1 MKKSIFLF
9 AALALTSSAFAK
21 PIVVASKLDPEAQ
34 LLGQIILLTLKDAG
48 FEVTDKTS
56 LGDTGV
62 ARKAIL
68 SGEIDVYP
76 EYTGNAVYLF
86 PDAKIA
92 EEKAQN
98 PQVIYGLAKELD
110 AKNGITWLNPANVN
124 NTWALALPAAFA
136 RANKISTYTNLATYL
151 NRGGNLKVAGSPEFF
166 NRPDAF
172 QLFENTYGFKL
183 KADQKLLLAG
193 ATPLQTQQAAAAGQN
208 GVNAAMAYGTDGTIA
223 ALDLVVLKDPKN
235 AQPVYQPSPIIRT
248 EVLKANPKIQTLLN
262 KAFRTLSQT
271 GIQKLNAQI
280 AVEGKPVRE
289 VAAAFLKSKGII
301 K

>member
-1 MKKSIFLF
+1 MKKSVLLIAAF
-9 AALALTSSAFAK
+9 ALAAQASAK

-48 FEVTDKTS
+48 FDVTDKTS

-86 PDAKIA
+86 PEAKISS
-92 EEKAQN
+92 ENAQN
-98 PQVIYGLAKELD
+98 PKVIHKLAKDLD
-110 AKNGITWLNPANVN
+110 ARNGITWLNPANVN
-124 NTWALALPAAFA
+124 NTWALALPAKFA
-136 RANKISTYTNLATYL
+136 RANKLSSYADLAGYL
-151 NRGGNLKVAGSPEFF
+151 NKGGNLKVAGSPEFF

-193 ATPLQTQQAAAAGQN
+193 ATPLQTQQAAASGQN

-235 AQPVYQPSPIIRT
+235 AQPVYQPAPIIRT

-262 KAFRTLSQT
+262 KAFRTLNQS

-280 AVEGKPVRE
+280 AVEGKPARD

>member
-1 MKKSIFLF
+1 MKKSVFLI
-9 AALALTSSAFAK
+9 AAIALAAQASAK

-86 PDAKIA
+86 PDAKISSDR
-92 EEKAQN
+92 AQD
-98 PQVIYGLAKELD
+98 PRTIYKLARDLD

-124 NTWALALPAAFA
+124 NTWALALPAKFAKANRLSSYADLAAFL
-136 RANKISTYTNLATYL
+136 NK
-151 NRGGNLKVAGSPEFF
+151 GGNLKVAGSPEFF

-262 KAFRTLSQT
+262 KAFRTLNQT

-280 AVEGKPVRE
+280 AVDGKSARD
-289 VAAAFLKSKGII
+289 VASAFLKSKGII

>member
-1 MKKSIFLF
+1 MKHTLF
-9 AALALTSSAFAK
+9 ALAALTFSSTAFAK

-86 PDAKIA
+86 PEAKIA
-92 EEKAQN
+92 SDKAQD
-98 PQVIYGLAKELD
+98 PKEIFKLAKSLD

-124 NTWALALPAAFA
+124 NTWALALPAKFA
-136 RANKISTYTNLATYL
+136 KANKLSSYADLAGYL
-151 NRGGNLKVAGSPEFF
+151 SKGGNLKVAGSPEFF

-193 ATPLQTQQAAAAGQN
+193 ATPLQTQQAAASGQN

-223 ALDLVVLKDPKN
+223 ALGLVVLKDPKN
-235 AQPVYQPSPIIRT
+235 AQPVYQPAPIIRT

-262 KAFRTLSQT
+262 KAFRTLNQT

-280 AVEGKPVRE
+280 AVEGKPARE
-289 VAAAFLKSKGII
+289 VAQTFLKSKGLI

>member
-1 MKKSIFLF
+1 MKHTLF
-9 AALALTSSAFAK
+9 ALAALTLSSTAFAK

-86 PDAKIA
+86 PEAKIA
-92 EEKAQN
+92 SEKAQD
-98 PQVIYGLAKELD
+98 PKEIFKLAKSLD

-124 NTWALALPAAFA
+124 NTWALALPAKFA
-136 RANKISTYTNLATYL
+136 KANKLSSYADLAGYL
-151 NRGGNLKVAGSPEFF
+151 NKGGNLKVAGSPEFF

-193 ATPLQTQQAAAAGQN
+193 ATPLQTQQAAASGQN

-223 ALDLVVLKDPKN
+223 ALGLVVLKDPKN
-235 AQPVYQPSPIIRT
+235 AQPVYQPAPIIRT

-262 KAFRTLSQT
+262 KAFRTLNQT

-280 AVEGKPVRE
+280 AVEGKPARE
-289 VAAAFLKSKGII
+289 VAQTFLKSKGLI

>member
-1 MKKSIFLF
+1 MKHTLF
-9 AALALTSSAFAK
+9 ALAALTLSSTTFAK

-86 PDAKIA
+86 PEAKIA
-92 EEKAQN
+92 SDKAQD
-98 PQVIYGLAKELD
+98 PREIFKLAKTLD

-124 NTWALALPAAFA
+124 NTWALALPAKFA
-136 RANKISTYTNLATYL
+136 KANKLSSYADLAGYL
-151 NRGGNLKVAGSPEFF
+151 SKGGNLKVAGSPEFF

-193 ATPLQTQQAAAAGQN
+193 ATPLQTQQAAASGQN

-223 ALDLVVLKDPKN
+223 ALGLVVLKDPKN
-235 AQPVYQPSPIIRT
+235 AQPVYQPAPIIRT

-262 KAFRTLSQT
+262 KAFRTLNQT

-280 AVEGKPVRE
+280 AVEGKPARE
-289 VAAAFLKSKGII
+289 VAQTFLKSKGLI

>member
-1 MKKSIFLF
+1 MKHTLF
-9 AALALTSSAFAK
+9 ALAALTLSSTTFAK

-86 PDAKIA
+86 PEAKIA
-92 EEKAQN
+92 SDKAQD
-98 PQVIYGLAKELD
+98 PKEIFKLAKTLD

-124 NTWALALPAAFA
+124 NTWALALPAKFA
-136 RANKISTYTNLATYL
+136 KANKLSSYADLAGYL
-151 NRGGNLKVAGSPEFF
+151 SKGGNLKVAGSPEFF

-193 ATPLQTQQAAAAGQN
+193 ATPLQTQQAAASGQN

-223 ALDLVVLKDPKN
+223 ALGLVVLKDPKN
-235 AQPVYQPSPIIRT
+235 AQPVYQPAPIIRT

-262 KAFRTLSQT
+262 KAFRTLNQT

-280 AVEGKPVRE
+280 AVEGKPARE
-289 VAAAFLKSKGII
+289 VAQTFLKSKGLI

>member
-1 MKKSIFLF
+1 MKHTLF
-9 AALALTSSAFAK
+9 ALAALTLSSTAFAK

-86 PDAKIA
+86 PEAKIA
-92 EEKAQN
+92 SDKAQD
-98 PQVIYGLAKELD
+98 PKEIFKLAKSLD

-124 NTWALALPAAFA
+124 NTWALALPAKFA
-136 RANKISTYTNLATYL
+136 KANKLSSYADLAGYL
-151 NRGGNLKVAGSPEFF
+151 NKGGNLKVAGSPEFF

-193 ATPLQTQQAAAAGQN
+193 ATPLQTQQAAASGQN

-223 ALDLVVLKDPKN
+223 ALGLVVLKDPKN
-235 AQPVYQPSPIIRT
+235 AQPVYQPAPIIRT

-262 KAFRTLSQT
+262 KAFRTLNQT

-280 AVEGKPVRE
+280 AVEGKPARE
-289 VAAAFLKSKGII
+289 VAQTFLKSKGLI

>member
-1 MKKSIFLF
+1 MKHTLF
-9 AALALTSSAFAK
+9 ALAALTLSSTAFAK

-34 LLGQIILLTLKDAG
+34 LLGQIILLTLRDAG

-86 PDAKIA
+86 PEAKIA
-92 EEKAQN
+92 SDKAQD
-98 PQVIYGLAKELD
+98 PREIFKLAKTLD

-124 NTWALALPAAFA
+124 NTWALALPAKFA
-136 RANKISTYTNLATYL
+136 KANKLSSYADLAGYL
-151 NRGGNLKVAGSPEFF
+151 SKGGNLKVAGSPEFF

-193 ATPLQTQQAAAAGQN
+193 ATPLQTQQAAASGQN

-223 ALDLVVLKDPKN
+223 ALGLVVLKDPKN
-235 AQPVYQPSPIIRT
+235 AQPVYQPAPIIRT

-262 KAFRTLSQT
+262 KAFRTLNQT

-280 AVEGKPVRE
+280 AVEGKPARE
-289 VAAAFLKSKGII
+289 VAQTFLKSKGLI